1 MLLATTNLLCQEVAV
16 VPFLWVLPLSLY
28 LLSFIVCFDNP
39 KWYQRGFFQMLMAVG
54 LPIAFL
60 ALLSGGT
67 APMGRQIL
75 MLSLVLFGCCMVCH
89 GELVRCDRSLHC

>member
-39 KWYQRGFFQMLMAVG
+39 KWYRRGRF
-54 LPIAFL
+54 
-60 ALLSGGT
+60 
-67 APMGRQIL
+67 RY
-75 MLSLVLFGCCMVCH
+75 
-89 GELVRCDRSLHC
+89 